1 MKSLYQLLFQNE
13 TLYRS
18 QEVEAI
24 EKIVAEVAASM
35 VAEAQPEPLAEVAK
49 PATVVAVPA
58 ATPPPV
64 PSQLATPTLNHQ
76 ILILVNEAP
85 AMSPSNTIFLEKVLK
100 AVNLNLEGV
109 DVLNLAG
116 AKQMDF
122 KPLLQN
128 KKVHHF
134 ISFGVPFIQ
143 INLEIMMNRYDPK
156 QIAGVNFLLA
166 ESLDIVQA
174 DDKNKRALWM
184 ALKKIFL
191 ESN

>member
-1 MKSLYQLLFQNE
+1 MKSFYQLLFQNE

-18 QEVEAI
+18 QEVEAV
-24 EKIVAEVAASM
+24 EKIVAEVAASLVSETKNEPIK
-35 VAEAQPEPLAEVAK
+35 VAPPTPIAPI
-49 PATVVAVPA
+49 
-58 ATPPPV
+58 TPPIQ
-64 PSQLATPTLNHQ
+64 PSSVIPALNHQ

-100 AVNLNLEGV
+100 AVSLNLDGV
-109 DVLNLAG
+109 DILNLSG

-122 KPLLQN
+122 RPLLQN

-156 QIAGVNFLLA
+156 HIAGVNFLLA
-166 ESLDIVQA
+166 ESLDIIQA
-174 DDKNKRALWM
+174 DDKNKRALWT
-184 ALKKIFL
+184 ALKKMFM
-191 ESN
+191 E

>member
-1 MKSLYQLLFQNE
+1 MKSFYQLLFQNE

-18 QEVEAI
+18 QEVEAV
-24 EKIVAEVAASM
+24 EKMVAEVAASF
-35 VAEAQPEPLAEVAK
+35 VAEAKNEPIEAAPPKPVA
-49 PATVVAVPA
+49 PV
-58 ATPPPV
+58 TPPV
-64 PSQLATPTLNHQ
+64 QSQSAIPALNHQ

-100 AVNLNLEGV
+100 AVSLNLDGV
-109 DVLNLAG
+109 DILNLSG

-122 KPLLQN
+122 RPLLQN

-156 QIAGVNFLLA
+156 RIAGVNFLLA
-166 ESLDIVQA
+166 ESLEIIQA
-174 DDKNKRALWM
+174 DDKNKRALWN
-184 ALKKIFL
+184 ALKKMFM
-191 ESN
+191 E

>member
-18 QEVEAI
+18 QEVAAI

-49 PATVVAVPA
+49 PAPIVTVPA
-58 ATPPPV
+58 VATPPIQP
-64 PSQLATPTLNHQ
+64 QLATPTLNHQ

>member
-1 MKSLYQLLFQNE
+1 MKSFYQLLFQNE

-24 EKIVAEVAASM
+24 EKIVAEVAASI
-35 VAEAQPEPLAEVAK
+35 VAEAPSEPLETVKAQPLAVA
-49 PATVVAVPA
+49 A
-58 ATPPPV
+58 PV
-64 PSQLATPTLNHQ
+64 EPSLSPVQRQTPTLNHQ

>member
-1 MKSLYQLLFQNE
+1 MKSFYQLLFQNE

-24 EKIVAEVAASM
+24 EKIVAEVAATM
-35 VAEAQPEPLAEVAK
+35 VAEAPGEPLEVK
-49 PATVVAVPA
+49 PLAPVAPVTPA
-58 ATPPPV
+58 DRP
-64 PSQLATPTLNHQ
+64 QLVTPTLNHQ

-100 AVNLNLEGV
+100 AVNLNLDGV
-109 DVLNLAG
+109 DILNLSG

-122 KPLLQN
+122 RPLLQN

-156 QIAGVNFLLA
+156 RIAGVNFLLA
-166 ESLDIVQA
+166 ESLEIIQT
-174 DDKNKRALWM
+174 DDKNKRALWT
-184 ALKKIFL
+184 ALKKLFM
-191 ESN
+191 EAN

>member
-1 MKSLYQLLFQNE
+1 MKSFYQLLFQNE

-24 EKIVAEVAASM
+24 EKMVAEVAATM
-35 VAEAQPEPLAEVAK
+35 VTEAPGKPLEVK
-49 PATVVAVPA
+49 PPAPVAPV
-58 ATPPPV
+58 PPPV
-64 PSQLATPTLNHQ
+64 LPQLVTPTLNHQ
-76 ILILVNEAP
+76 ILVLVNEAP

-100 AVNLNLEGV
+100 AVNLNLDGV
-109 DVLNLAG
+109 DILNLSG

-122 KPLLQN
+122 RPLLQN

-156 QIAGVNFLLA
+156 RIAGVNFLLA
-166 ESLDIVQA
+166 ESLEIIQT
-174 DDKNKRALWM
+174 DDKNKRALWT
-184 ALKKIFL
+184 ALKKLFM
-191 ESN
+191 EAN

>member
-35 VAEAQPEPLAEVAK
+35 VAEEQPEPLAGVSK

-58 ATPPPV
+58 APPPPV

-109 DVLNLAG
+109 DILNLAG

>member
-1 MKSLYQLLFQNE
+1 MKSFYQVLFQNE

-24 EKIVAEVAASM
+24 EKIVAEVTAPLVTEAPKEPTYQAPPTPAA
-35 VAEAQPEPLAEVAK
+35 PITPPAK
-49 PATVVAVPA
+49 PQLTV
-58 ATPPPV
+58 
-64 PSQLATPTLNHQ
+64 PTLNHQ

-85 AMSPSNTIFLEKVLK
+85 ALSPSNTIFLEKVLK

-109 DVLNLAG
+109 DILNLSG
-116 AKQMDF
+116 AKHLDF
-122 KPLLQN
+122 RPLLQH

-156 QIAGVNFLLA
+156 HIAGVNFLLA
-166 ESLDIVQA
+166 ESLEIIQT
-174 DDKNKRALWM
+174 DDKNKRALWN
-184 ALKKIFL
+184 ALKKLFM
-191 ESN
+191 ENS

>member
-1 MKSLYQLLFQNE
+1 MKSFYQLLFQNE

-18 QEVEAI
+18 QEVEAV
-24 EKIVAEVAASM
+24 EKIVAEVVATTVSGAARESLM
-35 VAEAQPEPLAEVAK
+35 AK
-49 PATVVAVPA
+49 SPIPIAP
-58 ATPPPV
+58 ATPPAQPQLVTPV
-64 PSQLATPTLNHQ
+64 LNHQ

-100 AVNLNLEGV
+100 AVSLNLDGV
-109 DVLNLAG
+109 DILNISG

-156 QIAGVNFLLA
+156 CIAGVNFLLA
-166 ESLDIVQA
+166 ESLDIIQT
-174 DDKNKRALWM
+174 DDKNKRALWN
-184 ALKKIFL
+184 ALKKMFMQ
-191 ESN
+191 